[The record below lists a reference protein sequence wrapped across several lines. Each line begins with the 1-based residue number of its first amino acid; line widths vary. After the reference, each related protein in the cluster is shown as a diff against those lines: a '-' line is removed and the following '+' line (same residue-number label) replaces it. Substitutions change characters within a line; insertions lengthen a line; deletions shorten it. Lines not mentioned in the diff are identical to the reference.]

1 MSAPTFC
8 QTCGARDD
16 ATERGLSYDH
26 IAVMNALEMFVT
38 QWNAFGPNSEAGD
51 AFKKVRAAAVKAL
64 GTDAPKYRADLF
76 K

>member
-1 MSAPTFC
+1 
-8 QTCGARDD
+8 
-16 ATERGLSYDH
+16 
-26 IAVMNALEMFVT
+26 MNALEMFVT